1 MKRIKAPW
9 NRSARWSKTDP
20 RSSAPAPKA
29 SGPGQA
35 TAVRERQMKRP
46 PGLDAV
52 TVVLPVYNEQACIAQ
67 TFDRVVAF
75 ARQHPSY
82 TFLFVNDGSTD
93 HTREILADRLKIA
106 QMPQLQMLSY
116 FPRAGKGFAIKTG
129 MDYAEGDYL
138 CYLDSDLA
146 YSLEHLGAL
155 VECLEAQDMAI
166 GSRSLVASNPAVLH
180 WSRRLAGKMYNWMSR
195 AALGLGYR
203 DMQAGLK
210 GFRRDVA
217 KELFAQQSLMGFSFD
232 VELIYLAKRQGYRIG
247 QIPAQVSKQHQQKTS
262 KVNLLSDSLRMFKD
276 LLQIR
281 WNDLIGRYR

>member
-1 MKRIKAPW
+1 MKRIKPPW
-9 NRSARWSKTDP
+9 NRSVPKP
-20 RSSAPAPKA
+20 MAPKTTA
-29 SGPGQA
+29 PSSGQA
-35 TAVRERQMKRP
+35 TAVRDRRMKRP
-46 PGLDAV
+46 SGLGSV
-52 TVVLPVYNEQACIAQ
+52 TVVLPVYNEQSCIGQ
-67 TFDRVVAF
+67 TFDAVVAF
-75 ARQHPSY
+75 ARRHPSY

-93 HTREILADRLKIA
+93 HTRAILADRLKIA

-116 FPRAGKGFAIKTG
+116 SPRAGKGFAIKTG
-129 MDYAEGDYL
+129 MNYAEGDYL

-155 VECLEAQDMAI
+155 VECLEAQDVAI

-180 WSRRLAGKMYNWMSR
+180 WSRRLAGTVYNWISR

-247 QIPAQVSKQHQQKTS
+247 QIPAQVSKQHQQKVS
-262 KVNLLSDSLRMFKD
+262 KVNLLSDSLHMFKD

>member
-1 MKRIKAPW
+1 MKRITPPW
-9 NRSARWSKTDP
+9 NRSAR
-20 RSSAPAPKA
+20 SATIPKPTA
-29 SGPGQA
+29 TPPGQT
-35 TAVRERQMKRP
+35 TAIRERRMKRP
-46 PGLDAV
+46 SGLDTV

-67 TFDRVVAF
+67 TFDAIVAF
-75 ARQHPSY
+75 ARKHPSY

-93 HTREILADRLKIA
+93 HTKAILADRLKIA

-116 FPRAGKGFAIKTG
+116 SPRAGKGFAIKTG
-129 MDYAEGDYL
+129 MNYAEGNYL

-155 VECLEAQDMAI
+155 VECLEAQDVAI

-180 WSRRLAGKMYNWMSR
+180 WSRRLAGKVYNSISR
-195 AALGLGYR
+195 FALGLGYP

-262 KVNLLSDSLRMFKD
+262 KVNLLSDSLYMFKD

>member
-1 MKRIKAPW
+1 MKRIKPPW
-9 NRSARWSKTDP
+9 NRSAPKSM
-20 RSSAPAPKA
+20 APKA
-29 SGPGQA
+29 TAPSAGPG
-35 TAVRERQMKRP
+35 TAVRDRRMKRP
-46 PGLDAV
+46 SGLGSV

-67 TFDRVVAF
+67 TFDAIVAF

-93 HTREILADRLKIA
+93 HTRAILADRLKIA
-106 QMPQLQMLSY
+106 QMPQVQMLSY
-116 FPRAGKGFAIKTG
+116 SPRAGKGFAIKTG
-129 MDYAEGDYL
+129 MNYAEGDYL

-146 YSLEHLGAL
+146 YSLGHLGAL
-155 VECLEAQDMAI
+155 VECLEAQDVAI

-180 WSRRLAGKMYNWMSR
+180 WSRRLAGKVYNWVSR
-195 AALGLGYR
+195 FALGLGYP

-247 QIPAQVSKQHQQKTS
+247 QVPAQVSKQHQQKTS
-262 KVNLLSDSLRMFKD
+262 KVNLLSDSLKMFKD

>member
-1 MKRIKAPW
+1 MKRIKPPW
-9 NRSARWSKTDP
+9 NRSAR
-20 RSSAPAPKA
+20 SAPAPKPIPRP
-29 SGPGQA
+29 GPA

-46 PGLDAV
+46 SVLDAV
-52 TVVLPVYNEQACIAQ
+52 TVVLPVYNEQACIGQ
-67 TFDRVVAF
+67 TFDAVVAF
-75 ARQHPSY
+75 ARRHPSY

-93 HTREILADRLKIA
+93 HTRAILADRLKIV

-116 FPRAGKGFAIKTG
+116 SPRAGKGFAIKTG
-129 MDYAEGDYL
+129 MNYAEGDYL

-155 VECLEAQDMAI
+155 VECLEAQDVAI

-180 WSRRLAGKMYNWMSR
+180 WSRRLAGKVYNWISR
-195 AALGLGYR
+195 YALGLGYR

-217 KELFAQQSLMGFSFD
+217 KELFEQQSLMGFSFD

-247 QIPAQVSKQHQQKTS
+247 QIPAQVSKQHQQKSS
-262 KVNLLSDSLRMFKD
+262 KVNLLSDSLHMFKD

>member
-1 MKRIKAPW
+1 MKRIKPPW
-9 NRSARWSKTDP
+9 NRSAPKSMAPKN
-20 RSSAPAPKA
+20 PAPSA
-29 SGPGQA
+29 GPA
-35 TAVRERQMKRP
+35 TALRDRRMKRP
-46 PGLDAV
+46 VGLGSV
-52 TVVLPVYNEQACIAQ
+52 TVVLPVYNEQTCIAQ
-67 TFDRVVAF
+67 TFDAIVAF
-75 ARQHPSY
+75 ARKHPSY

-93 HTREILADRLKIA
+93 HTRAILADRLKIA

-116 FPRAGKGFAIKTG
+116 SPRAGKGFAIKTG
-129 MDYAEGDYL
+129 MNYAEGDYL

-155 VECLEAQDMAI
+155 VECLEAQDVAI

-180 WSRRLAGKMYNWMSR
+180 WSRRLAGKVYNWISR
-195 AALGLGYR
+195 TALGLGYP

-217 KELFAQQSLMGFSFD
+217 KELFTQQSLRGFSFD

-247 QIPAQVSKQHQQKTS
+247 QIPAQVSKQHQQKNS
-262 KVNLLSDSLRMFKD
+262 KVNLLSDSLLMFKD

>member
-1 MKRIKAPW
+1 MKRITPPW
-9 NRSARWSKTDP
+9 NRSAR
-20 RSSAPAPKA
+20 SATVPK
-29 SGPGQA
+29 STNPPPGQT
-35 TAVRERQMKRP
+35 TAVRERRMKRP

-52 TVVLPVYNEQACIAQ
+52 TVVLPVYNEQSCIAQ
-67 TFDRVVAF
+67 TFDAVVAF
-75 ARQHPSY
+75 ARKHPSY

-93 HTREILADRLKIA
+93 HTKAILADRLKIA

-116 FPRAGKGFAIKTG
+116 SPRAGKGFAIKTG
-129 MDYAEGDYL
+129 MNYAEGSYL

-155 VECLEAQDMAI
+155 VECLESQDVAI

-180 WSRRLAGKMYNWMSR
+180 WSRRLAGKVYNWVSR

-262 KVNLLSDSLRMFKD
+262 KVNLLSDSLKMFKD

>member
-1 MKRIKAPW
+1 MVT
-9 NRSARWSKTDP
+9 SH
-20 RSSAPAPKA
+20 
-29 SGPGQA
+29 GQA
-35 TAVRERQMKRP
+35 TAVKDRRMKRP

-67 TFDRVVAF
+67 TFDAVVAF
-75 ARQHPSY
+75 ARRNPSY
-82 TFLFVNDGSTD
+82 TFLFVNDGSKD

-116 FPRAGKGFAIKTG
+116 SPRAGKGFAIKTG
-129 MDYAEGDYL
+129 MNYAEGDYL

-155 VECLEAQDMAI
+155 VECLQAQDVAI

-180 WSRRLAGKMYNWMSR
+180 WSRRLAGTVYNWMSR
-195 AALGLGYR
+195 FALGLGYR

-217 KELFAQQSLMGFSFD
+217 KELFEQQSLMGFSFD

-247 QIPAQVSKQHQQKTS
+247 QVPAQVSKQHQQKTS
-262 KVNLLSDSLRMFKD
+262 KVNLFGDSLHMFKD